1 MPVKIPTHTAWT
13 NQRLVIAALLHREAI
28 TRFGR
33 YKMGAL
39 WFITEPLV
47 GVIVV
52 GLLLGPIIGRTA
64 PDMPYAFF
72 VLNGLTLLQ
81 CFTGPMMSGMG
92 AITSNLG
99 LLVFPK
105 VQPLDLLMA
114 RFLFDLFTSIF
125 SFTLFCLVGMWFGVQ
140 LSLGH
145 LHVLLG
151 TFLITWMLGSG
162 MGMIMSVAS
171 SEYPSV
177 DKVVAFLR
185 RPLIFVSCVLHP
197 LFSVPSEAQK
207 FLLYNPLVH
216 TIELS
221 RKSLFPFYHVPEV
234 NLLYP
239 TSLAIVIFS
248 FGICLFH
255 NHRHLLS
262 QK

>member
-1 MPVKIPTHTAWT
+1 MPVKIPAHSPWT
-13 NQRLVIAALLHREAI
+13 NQRLVIGALLHREAI
-28 TRFGR
+28 TRFGQ

-47 GVIVV
+47 GVIVI

-105 VQPLDLLMA
+105 VQPLDLLLA
-114 RFLFDLFTSIF
+114 RFLFDLTTSLF

-140 LSLGH
+140 LSLGF
-145 LHVLLG
+145 LHILLA
-151 TFLITWMLGSG
+151 TFLITWLLGSG
-162 MGMIMSVAS
+162 LGMIMSVAS
-171 SEYPSV
+171 SEFPSV
-177 DKVVAFLR
+177 EKAIAFLR

-197 LFSVPSEAQK
+197 LVTVPNYAQK
-207 FLLYNPLVH
+207 ILLFNPLVH

-221 RKSLFPFYHVPEV
+221 RKSLFPFYHVAGV

-239 TSLAIVIFS
+239 TSIAVVVFA

>member
-1 MPVKIPTHTAWT
+1 MPVKIPRHSAWT
-13 NQRLVIAALLHREAI
+13 NQRLVIGALLHREAV

-39 WFITEPLV
+39 WLITEPLV
-47 GVIVV
+47 GVIVI

-92 AITSNLG
+92 AINSNIG

-105 VQPLDLLMA
+105 VQPLDLLVA
-114 RFLFDLFTSIF
+114 RFLFDLLTSLL
-125 SFTLFCLVGMWFGVQ
+125 SFTLFCLIGMWFGVQ
-140 LSLGH
+140 LSLAY
-145 LHVLLG
+145 LHVLLA
-151 TFLITWMLGSG
+151 TFLLTWMLGSG
-162 MGMIMSVAS
+162 LGMIMSVAA
-171 SEYPSV
+171 SEFPSV
-177 DKVVAFLR
+177 DKVVAFIR
-185 RPLIFVSCVLHP
+185 RPLIFISCVLHP
-197 LFSVPSEAQK
+197 LFTVPNSIQK
-207 FLLYNPLVH
+207 ILLYNPLVH

-221 RKSLFPFYHVPEV
+221 RKSLFPFYHVSGV

-239 TSLAIVIFS
+239 TSVAIVIFA
-248 FGICLFH
+248 FGIALFH